1 MNKDDNKFEMSV
13 EGCRRAKEYIKSIG
27 MSHLIGREWSTDGY
41 TIVALANQLYK
52 KESKN
57 V

>member
-1 MNKDDNKFEMSV
+1 MSKDHNKFEHSV

-27 MSHLIGREWSTDGY
+27 MTHLIGREWSTDGY
-41 TIVALANQLYK
+41 TIVDLANQLYK
-52 KESKN
+52 KETKD